1 MTRHLLNWQRCSA
14 FALWWC
20 LVVGGTSVAW
30 AQADDVPRPA
40 LTLSW
45 VLAVAQQ
52 AGRDEPPSKT
62 PAAST
67 APAPSAVAPPS
78 RTWAVARTPQGV
90 YDLLQRADHRGALSL
105 AAELVRLHPRDARA
119 WVAQANAQW
128 AAGQLLAAQATASQ
142 ALASL
147 GPMPELQR
155 LQKTLTAEK
164 ALRGPVAP
172 AQSPGWAQA
181 QQGYQAYQQADFS
194 KAVGWAQQAVQLAPD
209 SKDYRGLL
217 INALQGAERY
227 AEVEQAIVE
236 ATARFGPDDRWRS
249 SLSVVQGRFAIQAA
263 ADVYR
268 ALERADPVAATT
280 HARRAVALA
289 PDMSEYRMLLM
300 DVLTRRE
307 LWADAEQVASEA
319 VDEDGEDVIPL
330 IFRAHL
336 RHRLG
341 RYAQSAGDFDGAL
354 ARPMLDGVQRR
365 WLVLIAADSA
375 LAAGDLVRAASL
387 LAPGPAD
394 HAGDGEWRKAA
405 EERRRVLAARPP
417 RSSGP
422 ALPKPEGPD
431 GHQAMAHD
439 DVLPI
444 FRCRTTPYGR
454 ACLVV
459 PGAPQADA
467 GYPLANRA
475 YAAMAQHHTA
485 EAADLAAQAV
495 ALAPRNVAYQQL
507 WVEAL
512 VASGRP
518 MAASTLVAS
527 ALVDHPADVLWR
539 VQAARVA
546 LALGQREQAQAHA
559 DQALVLGGLDPAAEV
574 ALLLDVGR
582 TEAARLRLH
591 ETLNRRTPGDPPA
604 LSWAY
609 LALRAGDDA
618 LAHGVFAAHAQQGAL
633 SAQAHGDAGFTALRL
648 RLDADAEGHFKKAI
662 DLTVAQ
668 LPSAQAA
675 ASSQP
680 LFSLQRSVAEV
691 SRRMGLMGSWT
702 QGSERGQTGAGY
714 TGLAASSLST
724 VAGLEAY
731 WRPWGYQNGEYL
743 EPFVRGYAVLRD
755 SSGGPTGF
763 GEGVASVGLRYKP
776 MSAHSL
782 MLSAWRQVPLNGSS
796 AGDWLAQ
803 VSYFNGLGTDLRV
816 DLPAWW
822 TAQVSADAARGLRR
836 GQVVASLDLRAGRNH
851 RLGEGGGRWVV
862 QPFVAWHTDHN
873 TDLTPRQS
881 STVDVGLGLRRWFRE
896 SAYAAPMSS
905 MDIELRQ
912 RVAHSGAKTSQA
924 TQIRVSWSY

>member
-1 MTRHLLNWQRCSA
+1 MTSQPITWLRYGALALCWLL
-14 FALWWC
+14 L
-20 LVVGGTSVAW
+20 GGCPAAVA
-30 AQADDVPRPA
+30 AQADGTPHPVLA
-40 LTLSW
+40 LSW

-52 AGRDEPPSKT
+52 VGRDEPPSKT
-62 PAAST
+62 PTAST
-67 APAPSAVAPPS
+67 APAPSAAASPN
-78 RTWAVARTPQGV
+78 RTLAAARTPQGV
-90 YDLLQRADHRGALSL
+90 YDLLAQSDHRGALAL
-105 AAELVRLHPRDARA
+105 GAELVRRDPGDVRA
-119 WVAQANAQW
+119 WVALANAQW
-128 AAGQLLAAQATASQ
+128 AAGQLSAAQATAHQ
-142 ALASL
+142 AQVRL
-147 GPMPELQR
+147 GSKPELLR
-155 LQKTLTAEK
+155 LQKALTA
-164 ALRGPVAP
+164 GQAP
-172 AQSPGWAQA
+172 HKGAAPEQSPGWVQA
-181 QQGYQAYQQADFS
+181 QQGYQAYQQADFA

-307 LWADAEQVASEA
+307 LWADAEQVAREA
-319 VDEDGEDVIPL
+319 VEEDGEDVIPL

-341 RYAQSAGDFDGAL
+341 RYAQSAVDFDGAL

-365 WLVLIAADSA
+365 WLLLIAADSA
-375 LAAGDLVRAASL
+375 LAAGDVVRATTL
-387 LAPGPAD
+387 LAPGAAD
-394 HAGDGEWRKAA
+394 RANDDEWRHAVA
-405 EERRRVLAARPP
+405 ERRQALAVRPP
-417 RSSGP
+417 RSRGP
-422 ALPKPEGPD
+422 APLDRLDEHP
-431 GHQAMAHD
+431 ALAHD
-439 DVLPI
+439 SVLPI

-495 ALAPRNVAYQQL
+495 VLAPRNVAYLRL
-507 WVEAL
+507 WVDAL
-512 VASGRP
+512 MASGRP
-518 MAASTLVAS
+518 VAASTVVAS
-527 ALVDHPADVLWR
+527 ALADHPADVLWR

-559 DQALVLGGLDPAAEV
+559 DQALALGGLEPSVEV
-574 ALLLDVGR
+574 ELLLDVGR

-591 ETLNRRTPGDPPA
+591 DTLDSSTQGDPPA

-618 LAHGVFAAHAQQGAL
+618 LAHAVFAAQAQRGAL
-633 SAQAHGDAGFTALRL
+633 AAQAHGDAGFTALRL

-662 DLTVAQ
+662 DLNLAQ
-668 LPSAQAA
+668 WPSAQAA
-675 ASSQP
+675 SSSQP
-680 LFSLQRSVAEV
+680 LLALKRSVAEV

-702 QGSERGQTGAGY
+702 QGSERGQTGVGY
-714 TGLAASSLST
+714 TGLAASSQST

-743 EPFVRGYAVLRD
+743 EPFVRAYAVLRD

-782 MLSAWRQVPLNGSS
+782 MLSAWRQVPLNGRS
-796 AGDWLAQ
+796 AGEWLAQ

-822 TAQVSADAARGLRR
+822 TAQVSADVARGLRR

-851 RLGEGGGRWVV
+851 RLGDGGARWVA

-873 TDLTPRQS
+873 SDLTPRLS

-896 SAYAAPMSS
+896 STYTAPMSS
-905 MDIELRQ
+905 VDIELRR
-912 RVAHSGAKTSQA
+912 RVAHTGAKANQA